1 MKKDFDVLGRRSLL
15 TAAGVALIGL
25 AAGPARAA
33 TPVASVARK
42 PQGCSA
48 PSWVVA
54 YAMPSS
60 GTNAGYEN
68 QTLRVVTKPTFGGE
82 RVRVRISNALGDR
95 PLTVDGSAVAV
106 AGSGAE
112 VTGPVSALTFD
123 GQASVTIPAGQ
134 TVLSD
139 PAALTVKA
147 FESLAV
153 SFYSRAQTGPAT
165 GHASVPLLSL
175 PGFQG
180 HMFAA
185 DGAHVTDT
193 DGAAYGSRINEVR
206 FVSGVEVYAPNDGA
220 VVVLGD
226 SITEGAGAFADLPYS
241 ITLARRLQGA
251 ADHGGPR
258 LAVVNAGIAGNR
270 LLRDGTGPSALARLD
285 RDVLQHAGVRHVL
298 MMEGTNDLGLFS
310 LADEAEPINDLPAL
324 VEPPA
329 LAEFSAGYEQIR
341 QRVQAAGA
349 RLSLSPI
356 TPFGDQFRPGPWS
369 IAPSQVLR
377 RHEING
383 WIRASDMYDRR
394 FDFDHT
400 LLNPL
405 EPNWL
410 APQYDTGDNVHPNT
424 AGHQQMANTIDL
436 SLFDQC
442 RCT

>member
-1 MKKDFDVLGRRSLL
+1 MKKDFHAPSRRSVLV
-15 TAAGVALIGL
+15 AGVALAGL
-25 AAGPARAA
+25 ATTPARAA
-33 TPVASVARK
+33 TPGASVARK

-95 PLTVDGSAVAV
+95 PLVLESATVAL

-112 VTGPVSALTFD
+112 VTGPVVVLSFN

-153 SFYSRAQTGPAT
+153 SIYSRAPTGPAT
-165 GHASVPLLSL
+165 GHAPFPVALPLQ
-175 PGFQG
+175 GFQG

-185 DGAHVTDT
+185 NGAHATDLS
-193 DGAAYGSRINEVR
+193 GAAYGARTNEVR
-206 FVSGVEVYAPNDGA
+206 FISGVEVYAPNDGA

-226 SITEGAGAFADLPYS
+226 SITEGAFSDLPYS
-241 ITLARRLQGA
+241 VALARRLESA
-251 ADHGGPR
+251 ADFGGPR

-285 RDVLQHAGVRHVL
+285 RDVLQHARVRHVL
-298 MMEGTNDLGLFS
+298 MMEGTNDLGLFGLAGEDES
-310 LADEAEPINDLPAL
+310 LSDLLAL
-324 VEPPA
+324 VEPPS

-341 QRVQAAGA
+341 HRVQATGA

-356 TPFGDQFRPGPWS
+356 TPFGDQFRPGLHS
-369 IAPSQVLR
+369 ITPSQVLR
-377 RHEING
+377 RHEVNG
-383 WIRASDMYDRR
+383 WIRASAMYDRR

-410 APQYDTGDNVHPNT
+410 APQYDPGDNVHPNT

-436 SLFDQC
+436 SLFDQY